1 MSLTK
6 IYQNHSTL
14 QTCFFNRW
22 QDEEQEFPCAL
33 WPTVALMEAV
43 SASVSHP
50 HCAQLF
56 LNFFFHL
63 QFLVNFF
70 PIASFISS
78 HHIHFHYRWQKES
91 FHSFHWVYIW
101 MSSRSMII
109 CFCLT
114 VSLICQFTFCF
125 YFTFNVMTL
134 KLFAASITSIYYLL
148 LLNAINSYSSF
159 CSVRLIMFSSLSSR
173 ANSDVNLC
181 LANNGCLSY
190 AAH

>member
-1 MSLTK
+1 MRSKNFLVLCDPPLLLWRL
-6 IYQNHSTL
+6 YQP
-14 QTCFFNRW
+14 
-22 QDEEQEFPCAL
+22 PCL
-33 WPTVALMEAV
+33 ILIVHNF
-43 SASVSHP
+43 SS
-50 HCAQLF
+50 
-56 LNFFFHL
+56 NFFFHL

-70 PIASFISS
+70 PIASFVSS

-159 CSVRLIMFSSLSSR
+159 CSVRLIMFSSLSS
-173 ANSDVNLC
+173 
-181 LANNGCLSY
+181 
-190 AAH
+190 

>member
-1 MSLTK
+1 MLFQQVTGWGARISLCSVTHRCSYGGC
-6 IYQNHSTL
+6 ISL
-14 QTCFFNRW
+14 R
-22 QDEEQEFPCAL
+22 
-33 WPTVALMEAV
+33 V
-43 SASVSHP
+43 SSSLCTASP
-50 HCAQLF
+50 Q
-56 LNFFFHL
+56 FFFHL

-70 PIASFISS
+70 PIASFVSS

-159 CSVRLIMFSSLSSR
+159 CSVRLIMFSSLSSW

>member
-1 MSLTK
+1 MSHHCSYGGYVSLRVSSSLCTAFPQVFFS
-6 IYQNHSTL
+6 YAVLGYLLSHS
-14 QTCFFNRW
+14 F
-22 QDEEQEFPCAL
+22 
-33 WPTVALMEAV
+33 V
-43 SASVSHP
+43 
-50 HCAQLF
+50 
-56 LNFFFHL
+56 
-63 QFLVNFF
+63 
-70 PIASFISS
+70 SS

-91 FHSFHWVYIW
+91 FHPFHWVYIW

-114 VSLICQFTFCF
+114 VSLICPFTFCF

-148 LLNAINSYSSF
+148 LLNVTNSYSSF
-159 CSVRLIMFSSLSSR
+159 CSVRLIMFSSLSSW